1 MSIARKSHRQFVRVF
16 LQLQKWHIM
25 IVRAGERKVHEKFG
39 TAEVKRG
46 MEKSVLRCRAFAA
59 RNESV
64 SRGVTAKMFG
74 LGDKAGLR
82 QSRSCSDFSSG
93 RAGRIGSGAPA
104 RRRWIGLLPQRLTR
118 FITRSRS

>member
-1 MSIARKSHRQFVRVF
+1 LRGIGR
-16 LQLQKWHIM
+16 
-25 IVRAGERKVHEKFG
+25 VHEKFG

-46 MEKSVLRCRAFAA
+46 MKRSALGCRPFAA

-64 SRGVTAKMFG
+64 SRSVTAKVFG

-82 QSRSCSDFSSG
+82 QSRSCCDFSSR

-104 RRRWIGLLPQRLTR
+104 R
-118 FITRSRS
+118 